1 MENYQTPNNSE
12 KKFKTIIG
20 VLAGLC
26 LVLAVLL
33 IALLVKKTSLKEDIM
48 GLTNDKEV
56 LMTNVAQLQQD
67 YAALSTTNDTINL
80 QLAVEREKVAELIE
94 KIKNTE
100 ATNSRKLRQY
110 ENELSSLRTAMRG
123 YIRQIDSLN
132 SLNIALKQENE
143 QVKKNYEETSAKVAE
158 LENTNAEQQKQLD
171 LGSVV
176 KGRALTVMAL
186 NSSDKDTGRSRR
198 ARKLKSCFF
207 LVENA
212 IAKKGPMNVY
222 LRVLGPDGIL
232 MTDGTQQTFSCDG
245 EQLIYSAIREVDY
258 QGEELQV
265 CIYFAPGTDFT
276 KGVYTVE
283 AYTDKGKIGVA
294 EIYLK

>member
-1 MENYQTPNNSE
+1 MMTNNSE

-20 VLAGLC
+20 VLAALC
-26 LVLAVLL
+26 AVLAILL
-33 IALLVKKTSLKEDIM
+33 IVVLAKKTSLKENVIE
-48 GLTNDKEV
+48 LSNDKEV

-67 YAALSTTNDTINL
+67 YATLSTTNDTINL

-143 QVKKNYEETSAKVAE
+143 QVKKDFEETSAKVAA
-158 LENTNAEQQKQLD
+158 LETTAAEQQRQLD

-176 KGRALTVMAL
+176 KGRALTVVAL
-186 NSSDKDTGRSRR
+186 NSNSKDTPRSRR
-198 ARKLKSCFF
+198 ARQLKTCFY

-232 MTDGTQQTFSCDG
+232 MTDGTQETFTCEG

-283 AYTDKGKIGVA
+283 AYTDKGKIGIA
-294 EIYLK
+294 EVYLK